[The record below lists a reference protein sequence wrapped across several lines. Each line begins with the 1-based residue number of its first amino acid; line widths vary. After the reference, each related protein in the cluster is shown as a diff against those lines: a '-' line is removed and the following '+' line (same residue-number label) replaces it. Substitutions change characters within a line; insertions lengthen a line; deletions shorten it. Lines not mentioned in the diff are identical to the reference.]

1 MRDPRRN
8 PVPAKY
14 RYPRKAEREAGR
26 SRRRWAVIGAGIL
39 ARVVVVAVGVFF
51 VLRGD
56 SSPIDEGERAAVAAF
71 TEDVLD
77 VEAMRESVL
86 VEFGQVGI
94 DIRTTEFS
102 VIFRTLESVIAKQ
115 EQLAGEMRSIDSPSN
130 VTALA
135 HTLFIDSYERE
146 LEGYELLNKVAGQA
160 QSIFPDST
168 PRRLRR
174 LDGYGNATAKIQA
187 ANRSRERAY
196 EELQELL
203 GRVGMTFEDLRLGTE

>member
-8 PVPAKY
+8 PVPARY
-14 RYPRKAEREAGR
+14 RYPRKAEREAGG

-39 ARVVVVAVGVFF
+39 ALVIVVAVGAFLM
-51 VLRGD
+51 LREGPP
-56 SSPIDEGERAAVAAF
+56 PIDESERTAVVAF
-71 TEDVLD
+71 TEDVLNI
-77 VEAMRESVL
+77 EGMREGVL
-86 VEFGQVGI
+86 AEFGQVGI

-102 VIFRTLESVIAKQ
+102 VLFRTLESVIANQ

-160 QSIFPDST
+160 QAIFPDST

-174 LDGYGNATAKIQA
+174 LDGYGNATSKIQA

-203 GRVGMTFEDLRLGTE
+203 GRVGLTFEDLSSGTE

>member
-8 PVPAKY
+8 PVPARY
-14 RYPRKAEREAGR
+14 RYPRKAEREAAR

-39 ARVVVVAVGVFF
+39 ALVIVAAGGAFF
-51 VLRGD
+51 VLRGG
-56 SSPIDEGERAAVAAF
+56 SPPIDPAERAAVVAF

-102 VIFRTLESVIAKQ
+102 VVFRTLESVIAKQ

-203 GRVGMTFEDLRLGTE
+203 GRVGMTLEEVREGD

>member
-1 MRDPRRN
+1 M
-8 PVPAKY
+8 
-14 RYPRKAEREAGR
+14 
-26 SRRRWAVIGAGIL
+26 IGAG
-39 ARVVVVAVGVFF
+39 VVALLVVIAAGAFF
-51 VLRGD
+51 MLRGD
-56 SSPIDEGERAAVAAF
+56 SSPIDPAERAAVESF

-77 VEAMRESVL
+77 IEGMREGVL

-102 VIFRTLESVIAKQ
+102 VVFRTLESVIAKQ

-146 LEGYELLNKVAGQA
+146 LEGYELLNEAAGQA
-160 QSIFPDST
+160 QAIFPDST
-168 PRRLRR
+168 ARRLRR
-174 LDGYGNATAKIQA
+174 LDGYGNATAKIRA

-203 GRVGMTFEDLRLGTE
+203 GRVGMTFEEVREGD